1 MVAFVATEC
10 PLAELY
16 AGRLAELAAGFGPKG
31 VAFVAVASNRRE
43 TDETLGRFAA
53 AHGIP
58 FPILADRDGRVAA
71 RLGATRTPSVVVL
84 DERRAIRYRGRIDD
98 QYTRGTRRAEPRR
111 RDLAEALEA
120 LLAGRPIDQPETEAI
135 GCPIDRP
142 ESRHRT
148 GRGLCRSS
156 GHLDL

>member
-1 MVAFVATEC
+1 M
-10 PLAELY
+10 
-16 AGRLAELAAGFGPKG
+16 
-31 VAFVAVASNRRE
+31 RRR
-43 TDETLGRFAA
+43 TR
-53 AHGIP
+53 IP

-84 DERRAIRYRGRIDD
+84 DEHRAIRYRGRIDD
-98 QYTRGTRRAEPRR
+98 QYTRGTRRAEPQRR
-111 RDLAEALEA
+111 ELAEAIEA
-120 LLAGRPIDQPETEAI
+120 LLAGRAIDQPETEAI

-142 ESRHRT
+142 ESRNRT